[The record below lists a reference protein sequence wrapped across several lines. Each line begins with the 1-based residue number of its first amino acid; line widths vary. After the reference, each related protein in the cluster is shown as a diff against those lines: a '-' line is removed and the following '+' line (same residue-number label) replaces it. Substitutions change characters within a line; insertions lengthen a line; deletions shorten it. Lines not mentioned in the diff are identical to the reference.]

1 MSLISCETNLI
12 LTWPENCFMIYA
24 PNVNQTPTFE
34 LPDTKLYVSVVTLST
49 QDNEKILQQLKSG
62 FKRIGNWNIKFSRS
76 KQIFVLSFK
85 NTTGQTSYKQYY
97 LPTVETIKD
106 YQGLGRIEDKENKG
120 LYVNLQ
126 QQKNGYLSLNL
137 ED

>member
-1 MSLISCETNLI
+1 MLLRRI
-12 LTWPENCFMIYA
+12 
-24 PNVNQTPTFE
+24 
-34 LPDTKLYVSVVTLST
+34 KHLYVSVVTLST

-62 FKRIGNWNIKFSRS
+62 FKRISNWNIKFPRS

-85 NTTGQTSYKQYY
+85 NTTSQTSYKQYY

-106 YQGLGRIEDKENKG
+106 YQGLGRIGDKENKG